1 MDIYEYIAQDSKQYA
16 TRTVDRLTKTS
27 ENLIDFPEIG
37 RKVPEYDFD
46 DIREIFEGQ
55 YRLVYRIKK
64 NQVDVLAVI
73 HGARLLPDDIK

>member
-55 YRLVYRIKK
+55 YRLVYRLKK